1 MITKNFE
8 EAVASWQQRV
18 VVKKGKQ
25 SGDKE
30 LHQRQAELAIAAG
43 EGISALVGYLRE
55 QLGFKSRNEILEATK
70 EIPLLVRRL
79 TVDEARCVPV
89 ELEREIVGEFGA
101 ISAADAMRPAF
112 WTAMHIIWAEEEL
125 LEEGW
130 ASRLVKK
137 DDNDRTARNICRY
150 LGGLPHVRGKV
161 SVLVNCPL
169 ARVWWR
175 VRMAGRIADTSEKHL
190 NFETIHSMLHPS
202 QVWEILAEELVKRLA
217 VMNEPRALATIFT
230 FFNERMEK
238 LNKKNVQNMIRQM
251 ASYSTIVNFSVAPFA
266 DMMEICSAVGQEG
279 FTGSS

>member
-8 EAVASWQQRV
+8 EAVAAWQQRV
-18 VVKKGKQ
+18 VVKKGKG
-25 SGDKE
+25 SGDE
-30 LHQRQAELAIAAG
+30 NLQQRQADLATVAKKG
-43 EGISALVGYLRE
+43 MSTLVEYLRD
-55 QLGFKSRNEILEATK
+55 QLGFASRNEILETK
-70 EIPLLVRRL
+70 QEVPMLLRRL
-79 TVDEARCVPV
+79 SVNEAQGPPV
-89 ELEREIVGEFGA
+89 VLEQEIAGYFNT
-101 ISAADAMRPAF
+101 ISAADAARPAF

-130 ASRLVKK
+130 STKLVAKH
-137 DDNDRTARNICRY
+137 DDDTARRICRY

-175 VRMAGRIADTSEKHL
+175 VRTIGSIVDASEKHL
-190 NFETIHSMLHPS
+190 SFDTIHGMLHRS
-202 QVWEILAEELVKRLA
+202 QVWEYLAEQLVRRRA
-217 VMNEPRALATIFT
+217 VMNEPRALATMFT
-230 FFNERMEK
+230 YFNEGTEK
-238 LNKKNVQNMIRQM
+238 LNKKKVQNMIRQM